1 MLHALLGCLHPRAD
15 LCRSG
20 ERDLQLF
27 LMALALAATDPPAE
41 PMSVEVIRDP
51 ITDHVRAYATVRA
64 RRDRLVV
71 SCDSD
76 EGSQPELAFHS
87 ERWLAR
93 GNVFTGYRPVT
104 YRFDTRRP
112 RRQMWRVDDRH
123 VALTGQARIASFLA
137 YLMASD
143 SLVIRTRDI
152 ENHRVDVTFRL
163 IEVRPAVEQVM
174 SACSGRPWSAD
185 ELQP

>member
-1 MLHALLGCLHPRAD
+1 
-15 LCRSG
+15 
-20 ERDLQLF
+20 
-27 LMALALAATDPPAE
+27 MALALAATDPPAE

-51 ITDHVRAYATVRA
+51 ITDHVHAYATVRA

-76 EGSQPELAFHS
+76 ESGLPGLTFHS

-104 YRFDTRRP
+104 WRFDTRRP
-112 RRQMWRVDDRH
+112 RRQMWRVDNRH
-123 VALTGQARIASFLA
+123 ADLTGEARIASFLA
-137 YLMASD
+137 FLMEAD
-143 SLVIRTRDI
+143 RLVIRTRDI

-163 IEVRPAVEQVM
+163 IDVRPAVEQVM

-185 ELQP
+185 DLRS